1 MKFTLKNVIRN
12 LINVFNGI
20 KVEETLKPEE
30 EMQAKLRKLN
40 EMLRD
45 YFYQDKVNSEK
56 YFRLLQLE
64 YFLITDFMDLK
75 TKEYDED
82 VLWTIFANFRGDLDT
97 VEWYFFDNDYLL
109 MIVTEIIKNN
119 QFLSYYDYTN
129 LDNSLKKAKTRKW
142 ILELHP
148 NIESEEKEIAK
159 QKKIEEKGLNFLEK
173 NICYP
178 FEFFLEVKCLIASG
192 KNMALIKQYVNE
204 KLQQIKENDAELFK
218 KLIAIILKFFY
229 LYYVTNQFSF
239 QKDKAGIANSF
250 AEMLSNMLEETE
262 SNEVLLSSVD
272 DIDIYID
279 ILSEVPILYNMPY
292 NKTLEK
298 TLTKKQAHVYEQLN
312 G

>member
-1 MKFTLKNVIRN
+1 M
-12 LINVFNGI
+12 
-20 KVEETLKPEE
+20 
-30 EMQAKLRKLN
+30 
-40 EMLRD
+40 
-45 YFYQDKVNSEK
+45 
-56 YFRLLQLE
+56 
-64 YFLITDFMDLK
+64 
-75 TKEYDED
+75 
-82 VLWTIFANFRGDLDT
+82 
-97 VEWYFFDNDYLL
+97 
-109 MIVTEIIKNN
+109 
-119 QFLSYYDYTN
+119 
-129 LDNSLKKAKTRKW
+129 
-142 ILELHP
+142 
-148 NIESEEKEIAK
+148 
-159 QKKIEEKGLNFLEK
+159 
-173 NICYP
+173 
-178 FEFFLEVKCLIASG
+178 
-192 KNMALIKQYVNE
+192 
-204 KLQQIKENDAELFK
+204 QQIKENDAELFK

>member
-20 KVEETLKPEE
+20 KVEET
-30 EMQAKLRKLN
+30 QAKLRKLN

-97 VEWYFFDNDYLL
+97 TEWYFFDNDYLL

-129 LDNSLKKAKTRKW
+129 LDNNLKKVKTRKW

-148 NIESEEKEIAK
+148 DIESDKEEIVK
-159 QKKIEEKGLNFLEK
+159 QKKMEEKGLNFLEK
-173 NICYP
+173 NICHP
-178 FEFFLEVKCLIASG
+178 LEFFLEVKFLIASG
-192 KNMALIKQYVNE
+192 KNIALIKQYVNE
-204 KLQQIKENDAELFK
+204 KLQQIKENDTELFE

-229 LYYVTNQFSF
+229 LYYATNQFSF
-239 QKDKAGIANSF
+239 QKDNSGIVNSF
-250 AEMLSNMLEETE
+250 AEVLSNMLEETE
-262 SNEVLLSSVD
+262 STEVLLSSVD

-279 ILSEVPILYNMPY
+279 ILSEVPILYNMPHS
-292 NKTLEK
+292 KTLEK

>member
-1 MKFTLKNVIRN
+1 MKFTLKNAINN
-12 LINVFNGI
+12 LIKAFNSI
-20 KVEETLKPEE
+20 KTDHDDDIDKKY
-30 EMQAKLRKLN
+30 QRLN
-40 EMLRD
+40 EMLLDYLHRD
-45 YFYQDKVNSEK
+45 IVNSKK
-56 YFRLLQLE
+56 YFSLLEIE
-64 YFLITDFMDLK
+64 YFLLTDFIDI
-75 TKEYDED
+75 KEEEFDIEALRAVFD
-82 VLWTIFANFRGDLDT
+82 NFCDDIDSA
-97 VEWYFFDNDYLL
+97 EWYFFDNKHML
-109 MIVTEIIKNN
+109 MIIEEILKNHLD
-119 QFLSYYDYTN
+119 FPYYDYTK
-129 LDNSLKKAKTRKW
+129 LAKALRESKTRELIEK
-142 ILELHP
+142 LHP
-148 NIESEEKEIAK
+148 NIYMD
-159 QKKIEEKGLNFLEK
+159 IEEIKKQQELEREGVKFLDK
-173 NICYP
+173 SISSP
-178 FEFFLEVKCLIASG
+178 LEFFLEVKFLIASG
-192 KNMALIKQYVNE
+192 KNIALIKQYVNE

-279 ILSEVPILYNMPY
+279 ILSEVPILYNMPH

>member
-1 MKFTLKNVIRN
+1 MKFTLKNAINN
-12 LINVFNGI
+12 LIKAFNSI
-20 KVEETLKPEE
+20 KTDHDDDIDKKY
-30 EMQAKLRKLN
+30 QRLN
-40 EMLRD
+40 EMLLDYLHRD
-45 YFYQDKVNSEK
+45 IVNSKK
-56 YFRLLQLE
+56 YFSLLEIE
-64 YFLITDFMDLK
+64 YFLLTDFIDI
-75 TKEYDED
+75 KEEEFDIGALRAVFD
-82 VLWTIFANFRGDLDT
+82 NFCDDIDS
-97 VEWYFFDNDYLL
+97 VEWYFFDNKHML
-109 MIVTEIIKNN
+109 MIIEEILKNHLD
-119 QFLSYYDYTN
+119 FPYYDYTK
-129 LDNSLKKAKTRKW
+129 LAKALRESKTRELIEK
-142 ILELHP
+142 LHP
-148 NIESEEKEIAK
+148 SIYSD
-159 QKKIEEKGLNFLEK
+159 IEEIKKQQELEREGVKFLDK
-173 NICYP
+173 SISSP
-178 FEFFLEVKCLIASG
+178 LEFFLEVKFLIASG
-192 KNMALIKQYVNE
+192 KNIALIKQYVNE